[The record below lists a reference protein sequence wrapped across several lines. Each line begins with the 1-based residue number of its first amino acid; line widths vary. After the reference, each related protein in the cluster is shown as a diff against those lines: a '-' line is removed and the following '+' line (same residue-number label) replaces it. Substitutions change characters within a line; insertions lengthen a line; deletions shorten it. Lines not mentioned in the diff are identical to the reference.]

1 MKLILTL
8 LAFLLPSA
16 ALAQNQVALNSEVFV
31 ERADPGRERPAARV
45 SLEPPGV
52 VTPGDQL
59 VFVLSYRNNGA
70 APAADFT
77 VTNPL
82 PDSVSFAGTESAGA
96 VYSVDGGRNWGALAA
111 LQVRNADG
119 SSRPAGA
126 RRRHPRPLAA
136 RAGDPGRRRRGIE
149 IQRRRKID
157 LEPAERRQRG
167 WKRRRQSTRNGPE
180 P

>member
-31 ERADPGRERPAARV
+31 ERATQDANGQPRV
-45 SLEPPGV
+45 SLEPPAV

-59 VFVLSYRNNGA
+59 VFVLHYRNNGA
-70 APAADFT
+70 TPAADFT

-96 VYSVDGGRNWGALAA
+96 VYSVDGGRVWGALAA

-119 SSRPAGA
+119 SSRPAA
-126 RRRHPRPLAA
+126 LADVTHVRWRLA
-136 RAGDPGRRRRGIE
+136 QAIPAGGGGELRFRGVV
-149 IQRRRKID
+149 K
-157 LEPAERRQRG
+157 
-167 WKRRRQSTRNGPE
+167 
-180 P
+180 

>member
-31 ERADPGRERPAARV
+31 ERAVQDANGASRV
-45 SLEPPGV
+45 ALEPPGV

-70 APAADFT
+70 APASDFT

-96 VYSVDGGRNWGALAA
+96 VYSVDGGRIWGALAA

-119 SSRPAGA
+119 SSRPAA
-126 RRRHPRPLAA
+126 LADVTHVRWRLA
-136 RAGDPGRRRRGIE
+136 QAIPAGGRGELRFRGVV
-149 IQRRRKID
+149 K
-157 LEPAERRQRG
+157 
-167 WKRRRQSTRNGPE
+167 
-180 P
+180 